1 MSSPDIDYTPREKRR
16 RDPARVMAFTDAV
29 LAIVITILVL
39 ELEPPD
45 LSPGQSLG
53 DALREVRPTF
63 IAFVISFLIVGMYWV
78 WHRDTFSNVRY
89 ANRDLVWLNLL
100 FLLPASLIP
109 FAASVIG
116 EYPQNATALHL
127 YGAVLLVLTMV
138 RILLDWYLSRHPSLL
153 WTPRTTGMKRMST
166 LLAAAPLLIYGL
178 AMAVADALP
187 ELSLALYFSLPI
199 LYFILVTILKAD
211 PKTKDTANDVA

>member
-1 MSSPDIDYTPREKRR
+1 M
-16 RDPARVMAFTDAV
+16 
-29 LAIVITILVL
+29 
-39 ELEPPD
+39 
-45 LSPGQSLG
+45 
-53 DALREVRPTF
+53 
-63 IAFVISFLIVGMYWV
+63 
-78 WHRDTFSNVRY
+78 
-89 ANRDLVWLNLL
+89 
-100 FLLPASLIP
+100 
-109 FAASVIG
+109 IG

-153 WTPRTTGMKRMST
+153 WSPRTTRMKRMST

-178 AMAVADALP
+178 AMAVAGALP